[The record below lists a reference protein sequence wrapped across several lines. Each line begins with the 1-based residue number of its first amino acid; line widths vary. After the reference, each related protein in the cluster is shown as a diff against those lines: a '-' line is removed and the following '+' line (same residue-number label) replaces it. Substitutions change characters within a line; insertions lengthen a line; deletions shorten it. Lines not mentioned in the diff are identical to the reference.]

1 MRFLKKCIKKL
12 YHLIWFLSLIIVFIP
27 NVHAKTTI
35 NWAGEVS
42 HTLDGWFANCNSSS
56 HCSQSGITQNSF
68 RGFNEGNEILTFP
81 GLMSRLTTYND
92 NVGGQIGFSVSSVL
106 KTDTLYSIRVY
117 LCSTGNQPNPI
128 GWTTGNNDTDI
139 GNHTYPADTKTSNFN
154 NSANP
159 QPFEF
164 YSITGSNSVSSPSF
178 YACRIHSVVFRPRV
192 NSTFIGLQFN
202 TNTTYTGNF
211 WFIGY
216 DLDVLGYANNITTS
230 DINTAI
236 SNSGLATANS
246 VSQVQQS
253 ITQVQQE
260 LGSIDDTINNDNVD
274 GANSQVDNLL
284 NNSNFSDS
292 SGIQSIINAPLNFIN
307 GLTNTCSP
315 INLTIPYI
323 DKPVQIPC
331 IKQELNNHI
340 PLVVPVLSTAI
351 NGFIIYRILLDL
363 VRIIKNSRN
372 PDDDRIEVLDL

>member
-1 MRFLKKCIKKL
+1 MKSLKKIIRKL
-12 YHLIWFLSLIIVFIP
+12 YHLIWFLSLILVFIP
-27 NVHAKTTI
+27 NVDAKTTI

-42 HTLDGWFANCNSSS
+42 HTLDGWFANCSSS
-56 HCSQSGITQNSF
+56 SSCSQSGITQNSF

-81 GLMSRLTTYND
+81 GLMARLTTYND
-92 NVGGQIGFSVSSVL
+92 NIGGQIGFSVSSVL

-117 LCSTGNQPNPI
+117 LCATGNQPNPI

-260 LGSIDDTINNDNVD
+260 LGSIDDTLNDSSVDSSDNSINNLKTKIPT
-274 GANSQVDNLL
+274 NSVISDLLLLPVRFLQNFVNALGSSCSQFNLGSL
-284 NNSNFSDS
+284 YGTNLFMPCINIQNYLGSAIWSTIDLII
-292 SGIQSIINAPLNFIN
+292 SGMFVYHLRKKFIEIYQN
-307 GLTNTCSP
+307 LTN
-315 INLTIPYI
+315 L
-323 DKPVQIPC
+323 K
-331 IKQELNNHI
+331 
-340 PLVVPVLSTAI
+340 
-351 NGFIIYRILLDL
+351 NGG
-363 VRIIKNSRN
+363 N
-372 PDDDRIEVLDL
+372 EVD